1 MRGEDV
7 SRLGGI
13 GAVTLF
19 VADPQRSKAF
29 YQRVLE
35 CEPIYEDDAA
45 VAFRHDG
52 TVVNLLRREHAPELV
67 EPAAVAAADSGP
79 NVLLTLAVDDVDAA
93 AAGLQDRDVELL
105 NGPLD
110 RPWGVRTACFADPD
124 GHVWELAQR
133 LDV

>member
-52 TVVNLLRREHAPELV
+52 TVVNLLRREDAPELV

>member
-1 MRGEDV
+1 M
-7 SRLGGI
+7 SRLGSI

-35 CEPIYEDDAA
+35 GEPIYEDAAA
-45 VAFRHDG
+45 VTFRHDG
-52 TVVNLLRREHAPELV
+52 TLVNLLRREEAPELV
-67 EPAAVAAADSGP
+67 EPAAVAPAGSGP
-79 NVLLTLAVDDVDAA
+79 SVLLTIGVDDVDAA
-93 AAGLQDRDVELL
+93 VAGLQGRDVEPL

-133 LDV
+133 LGA

>member
-52 TVVNLLRREHAPELV
+52 TVVNLLRREDAPELV

-93 AAGLQDRDVELL
+93 AAGLQNRDVELL

-133 LDV
+133 LDI

>member
-52 TVVNLLRREHAPELV
+52 TVVNLLRREDAPELV

-93 AAGLQDRDVELL
+93 AAGFQNRDVELL

-133 LDV
+133 LDI